1 MSGTYCDEDA
11 EVRVGVVVRPL
22 RGHWKPA
29 KGSTQIARS
38 SDSGAQSDGSLWKTN
53 ASDYDKM
60 ANMQFTSKMVY
71 SGDSLGST
79 DSRSLP
85 STSSRSQMSSTSS
98 APGDTST
105 EKTSKERALVPQCP
119 STCRCYITGSNI
131 HNHSPPPE
139 LNRIKLPPDLERIE
153 EKKIEK
159 RNGSK
164 NGADLAAK
172 PKDEG
177 QKEKLSL
184 STARGSSSP
193 KELIQATSRPLP
205 PPPKKYPD
213 LTHVTSGDNLTPKRI
228 ALANIDIPTPPA
240 RRK

>member
-1 MSGTYCDEDA
+1 MS
-11 EVRVGVVVRPL
+11 
-22 RGHWKPA
+22 
-29 KGSTQIARS
+29 
-38 SDSGAQSDGSLWKTN
+38 QSESYNYKSPFTN
-53 ASDYDKM
+53 TTLLLSYYLKQRDV
-60 ANMQFTSKMVY
+60 F
-71 SGDSLGST
+71 
-79 DSRSLP
+79 R
-85 STSSRSQMSSTSS
+85 
-98 APGDTST
+98 
-105 EKTSKERALVPQCP
+105 
-119 STCRCYITGSNI
+119 
-131 HNHSPPPE
+131 
-139 LNRIKLPPDLERIE
+139 
-153 EKKIEK
+153 
-159 RNGSK
+159 

-240 RRK
+240 RRKVANRKAISANQSPVSSTKEHSLKIQSKSNKLEGSKPGEKASSDTISTVGQNITTVGSSISSISINDTPRTSKNKPTRPSLTVSRSRLKTVTYKEEVCLGKLMRVP